1 MTIIAERGLFVP
13 LLVQS
18 GKFEA
23 AAAEALVLVDAL
35 DPATREPATKAD
47 FLEVRNELK
56 EENAAM
62 RTEIAAVR
70 TELKLDNA
78 ALRTEVA
85 ELRKDMQT
93 QSDKLVIKLGGV
105 LVVLFGLAFAAL
117 RLL

>member
-1 MTIIAERGLFVP
+1 MAIIAERGLFVR

-23 AAAEALVLVDAL
+23 PAAEALVDAL
-35 DPATREPATKAD
+35 DAATREPATKANL
-47 FLEVRNELK
+47 LEVRNELK
-56 EENAAM
+56 EDNAAM
-62 RTEIAAVR
+62 RAEIAFVR

-78 ALRTEVA
+78 ALRTEIA
-85 ELRKDMQT
+85 EFRKDMQA

-105 LVVLFGLAFAAL
+105 LVVPFGLAFAAL